1 MPTPRLRS
9 FALICAVMAGTVV
22 QADATAA
29 DFSPQVWLNP
39 GLYSIHFKRDG
50 GFRENNIGIGAEVL
64 LTDDHTLMAG
74 SFINSDRQRSA
85 YGLYQWRPLHW
96 EVFSTKVSAGIAAGA
111 FDGYPKY
118 KDGGWFA
125 AALPL
130 LSVEGKR
137 FGVNF
142 ALIPTIPKR
151 MSGAVAI
158 QVKLRVW

>member
-1 MPTPRLRS
+1 MSRQQLKS
-9 FALICAVMAGTVV
+9 FAFFCTLLVGAAVH
-22 QADATAA
+22 ADATAE

-39 GLYSIHFKRDG
+39 GLYSMHFNRNKD
-50 GFRENNIGIGAEVL
+50 FRENNIGFGAEVM
-64 LTDDHTLMAG
+64 LTDDHVLMAG
-74 SFINSDRQRSA
+74 SFINSDRQRSH

-96 EVFSTKVSAGIAAGA
+96 QVYGVKVGAGIAAGA

-118 KDGGWFA
+118 KDGGWFP

-130 LSVEGKR
+130 LSVEGER
-137 FGVNF
+137 FGANF
-142 ALIPTIPKR
+142 ALIPNIPNR